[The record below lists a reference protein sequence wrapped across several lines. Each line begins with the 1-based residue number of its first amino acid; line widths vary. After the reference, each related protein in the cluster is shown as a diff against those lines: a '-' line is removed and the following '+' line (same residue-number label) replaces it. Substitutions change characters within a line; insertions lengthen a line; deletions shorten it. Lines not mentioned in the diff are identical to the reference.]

1 MTSTK
6 MVRTQTLLNSNIDL
20 NTATSELYIVKP
32 PKRKT
37 QKQILKEKREEEER
51 LKAVKAGLMSVIEE
65 APVEQT
71 LDEKEKEV
79 EPFSLNGDNTDL
91 K

>member
-51 LKAVKAGLMSVIEE
+51 LKAVKAG
-65 APVEQT
+65 
-71 LDEKEKEV
+71 
-79 EPFSLNGDNTDL
+79 
-91 K
+91 